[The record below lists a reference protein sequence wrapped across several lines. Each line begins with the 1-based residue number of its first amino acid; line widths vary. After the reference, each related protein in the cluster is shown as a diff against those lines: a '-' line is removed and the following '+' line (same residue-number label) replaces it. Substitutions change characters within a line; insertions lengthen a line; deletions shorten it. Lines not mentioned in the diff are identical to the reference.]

1 MTKYQEYFEKMLTEN
16 KPLFENFRNVH
27 QKYTLDQTIWQS
39 DFNEAGSK
47 IVDVIRDYEN
57 RLCAN
62 TERGMYTKF
71 SGGLS
76 EKFWNL
82 IRKDFPLIDNVGLI
96 VDSKPGEKN
105 LFNIKKISLN

>member
-1 MTKYQEYFEKMLTEN
+1 MTKYQEYYSKMLDEN
-16 KPLFENFRNVH
+16 SKAFSDFQSIH
-27 QKYTLDQTIWQS
+27 QKYTLDQNAWQA
-39 DFNEAGSK
+39 DFNGEGTK
-47 IVDVIRDYEN
+47 IVDIIRDYEN

-76 EKFWNL
+76 EKFWAL

-96 VDSKPGEKN
+96 VEKQTPGKT
-105 LFNIKKISLN
+105 LFNIKKISL